1 MQRIGLGLL
10 WVGLLI
16 YSFGFA
22 PPDQDGTLDLIVA
35 LSTFK
40 WSGIDPLIAALFSIM
55 GLWPMVYA
63 AVLLVDGQRSACE
76 GDDAP
81 SRRVPAWPFVVLS
94 FGLGAFALLPY
105 LTLRRD
111 NPRFSGAES
120 DLIRLTES
128 AWLGWLL
135 LLSGAGLILFGLIT
149 GDWASFLDQ
158 WQTSRFIHVMSL
170 DFCILSL
177 LFVVLLPDDIARRQM
192 DRGWLWGL
200 ISLIPFLGPAWYLC
214 WRSPLV
220 NSANPPGDPP
230 GNSSVDPAVEAVVSL
245 DA

>member
-10 WVGLLI
+10 WLGLLI

-22 PPDQDGTLDLIVA
+22 PSDQDGTLELIVA

-40 WSGIDPLIAALFSIM
+40 WEGINPLVAALFSM
-55 GLWPMVYA
+55 MELWPMVYGA
-63 AVLLVDGQRSACE
+63 MLLVDGRDASP
-76 GDDAP
+76 GDAAQ
-81 SRRVPAWPFVVLS
+81 SQSVPAWPFVLLS

-105 LTLRRD
+105 LVLRRD
-111 NPRFSGAES
+111 KPRFVGPQS

-128 AWLGWLL
+128 GGLAWLL
-135 LLSGAGLILFGLIT
+135 LLSGAGLLAFGGLA
-149 GDWASFLDQ
+149 GHWADFVEQ

-170 DFCILSL
+170 DFCVLSL

-192 DRGWLWGL
+192 ERGWIWGL
-200 ISLIPFLGPAWYLC
+200 ISFVPFLGPAFYLC

-220 NSANPPGDPP
+220 DANHPPSHAPEK
-230 GNSSVDPAVEAVVSL
+230 EAVDAL

>member
-1 MQRIGLGLL
+1 MMQRVGLWLL
-10 WVGLLI
+10 WIGLLI

-22 PPDQDGTLDLIVA
+22 PSSQDGTMDLIVA

-40 WSGIDPLIAALFSIM
+40 WSGINPLVAALFSIM

-63 AVLLVDGQRSACE
+63 AVLLVDGRGSTPDGATSLQS
-76 GDDAP
+76 
-81 SRRVPAWPFVVLS
+81 VPAWPFIVLS

-105 LTLRRD
+105 LGLRRD
-111 NPRFSGAES
+111 KPRFSGPES

-128 AWLGWLL
+128 GGLAWLL
-135 LLSGAGLILFGLIT
+135 LLSGAGLLLFGLI
-149 GDWASFLDQ
+149 GGNWADFVAQ

-192 DRGWLWGL
+192 EQGWLWGL
-200 ISLIPFLGPAWYLC
+200 IAFIPFLGPGLYLC

-220 NSANPPGDPP
+220 DVNN
-230 GNSSVDPAVEAVVSL
+230 PAVDLDGEPIVSPEA
-245 DA
+245 